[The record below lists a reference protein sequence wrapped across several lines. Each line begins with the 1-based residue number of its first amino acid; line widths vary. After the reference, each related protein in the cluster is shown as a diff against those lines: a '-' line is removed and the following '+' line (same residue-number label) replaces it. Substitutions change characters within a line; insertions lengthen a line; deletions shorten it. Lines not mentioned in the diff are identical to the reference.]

1 MVIGSGT
8 YPINFIRSAYSY
20 RLICSPSTIPVDG
33 TGVLKG
39 GVASL
44 PVTVSVSKATDNIP
58 SAAVT
63 DEDGLSIA
71 VTKVT
76 NTGGRVTVIA
86 ATDGRLTTEMPT
98 KTFDIAGNGL
108 NVVASY
114 EVVLYKLNE
123 NLEKVPVD
131 NVGIPVVADG
141 KGIVSANVYYYQLQ
155 LPLTYK
161 PDSKKASENPP
172 QWPPTD
178 PTVWTATTV
187 DGLGLL
193 ARQSWIFSAVKVTY
207 TTGEVVMTGI
217 QLLGNGIDYATI
229 VEVYANGDS
238 QTTTPRYSSFV
249 EAASFVPEK
258 GKWLWTA
265 SKTTY
270 LNGST
275 AYYLNPVCVG
285 YIGNDGTAVVGKDA
299 ELYDLTVSPT
309 TIHCNAD
316 GVVLNADRT
325 IRVTAAHYVGN
336 VAKDIT
342 ADDGL
347 YLSMTMLTEAG
358 ESKTLV
364 SRYQLTGAAY
374 THTPLEA
381 ITTTATV
388 INVTLERLAGGTYTV
403 MRTTDVA
410 ITRDGRSG
418 DRGATGAMTYCAGIY
433 DPNADYIA
441 TPTAHPYVIVE
452 DAGVVGRFRL
462 DDETDVWNG
471 NGSLYPSD
479 DAQRWSMI
487 TDLKEVFASVAFIE
501 FGKLASAIFSG
512 DYMISQTG
520 TDCYADDDL
529 TRIIRKKGAT
539 NYKDFNVD
547 DPEGTSTS
555 GWTTNGSDRTHKFV
569 PNIYMNFLTG
579 HTVFNDIE
587 ARGKVNGESV
597 RHSIANYSISPGGSI
612 DAQIEEAGGVDMVI
626 VDVFGNAGAASTLH
640 IVAPSM
646 ANKGK
651 QITFSVNYRGY
662 VAPIQAIH
670 DVDLEIFYDSYAQ
683 LSQAMSGLI
692 LSDGTD
698 QYSKVTIVSD
708 GSYWRIIDKIHT

>member
-1 MVIGSGT
+1 MIIGSGT
-8 YPINFIRSAYSY
+8 YPINYIKSAYSY

-33 TGVLKG
+33 TGMLKG
-39 GVASL
+39 GAASL
-44 PVTVSVSKATDNIP
+44 PVTVSVAKSTDNTP

-98 KTFDIAGNGL
+98 KTFNVAGSGVS
-108 NVVASY
+108 VVVSY
-114 EVVLYKLNE
+114 EVLLYRLNE
-123 NLEKVPVD
+123 NLENVVVD
-131 NVGIPVVADG
+131 NIGIPVVADG
-141 KGIVSANVYYYQLQ
+141 KGIVSANVYYYRYLAVNR
-155 LPLTYK
+155 
-161 PDSKKASENPP
+161 PDISKV
-172 QWPPTD
+172 PTD
-178 PTVWTATTV
+178 PTKWTATTIEE
-187 DGLGLL
+187 LGILTNIY
-193 ARQSWIFSAVKVTY
+193 WVFSAVKVIY
-207 TTGEVVMTGI
+207 TTGDVAMTGI

-229 VEVYANGDS
+229 VEVYANVDS
-238 QTTTPRYSSFV
+238 QTAAPDNSSFV
-249 EAASFVPEK
+249 ESSSFVPEK

-270 LNGST
+270 LGST
-275 AYYLNPVCVG
+275 NVFFLNKVCVG
-285 YIGNDGTAVVGKDA
+285 YIGTDGTTVVGKDA

-316 GVVLNADRT
+316 GVVLNAGHI

-358 ESKTLV
+358 ESQSLV
-364 SRYQLTGAAY
+364 SRSPLTGAAY
-374 THTPLEA
+374 THTLLEA

-388 INVTLERLAGGTYTV
+388 ISVTLERLVGGTYTV

-452 DAGVVGRFRL
+452 DEGVVGRFRL
-462 DDETDVWNG
+462 DDESAVWNG

-529 TRIIRKKGAT
+529 TRIIRTKGAT
-539 NYKDFNVD
+539 NYKDFNVN

-587 ARGKVNGESV
+587 ARGKINGESV
-597 RHSIANYSISPGGSI
+597 RHSIANYSISLGGSI
-612 DAQIEEAGGVDMVI
+612 DAQIEESGGVDMVI
-626 VDVFGNAGAASTLH
+626 VDVFGNAGEASTLH
-640 IVAPSM
+640 IVAPSI

-662 VAPIQAIH
+662 EAPIQVIH

-683 LSQAMSGLI
+683 LSQPMSGLI

-708 GSYWRIIDKIHT
+708 GSYWRIIEKIHT

>member
-8 YPINFIRSAYSY
+8 YPINYIKSAYSY

-33 TGVLKG
+33 TGMLKG
-39 GVASL
+39 GAASL
-44 PVTVSVSKATDNIP
+44 PVTVSVAKSADNTP

-76 NTGGRVTVIA
+76 NTGERVTVIA
-86 ATDGRLTTEMPT
+86 DTDGLLTTEMPT
-98 KTFDIAGNGL
+98 KTFDVAGNGL
-108 NVVASY
+108 NAVASY

-131 NVGIPVVADG
+131 NIGIPVVADG
-141 KGIVSANVYYYQLQ
+141 KGIVSADVYYYRYL
-155 LPLTYK
+155 K
-161 PDSKKASENPP
+161 AVRPDIS
-172 QWPPTD
+172 QVPTD
-178 PTVWTATTV
+178 PTVWTATTIE
-187 DGLGLL
+187 GLGIL
-193 ARQSWIFSAVKVTY
+193 SIVYWVFSAVKVIY
-207 TTGEVVMTGI
+207 TTGEVAMTGI
-217 QLLGNGIDYATI
+217 QFLGNGRDYATI

-238 QTTTPRYSSFV
+238 QTAAPDNSSFV
-249 EAASFVPEK
+249 ESSSFVPEK

-270 LNGST
+270 QGST
-275 AYYLNPVCVG
+275 SVSFLNKVCVG
-285 YIGNDGTAVVGKDA
+285 YIGTDGTAVAGKDA

-309 TIHCNAD
+309 TIHCNAG

-336 VAKDIT
+336 VANDIT

-347 YLSMTMLTEAG
+347 YLSMTMFTEAG
-358 ESKTLV
+358 DPVPLV
-364 SRYQLTGAAY
+364 SRQSLTGATY
-374 THTPLEA
+374 THTLLEA
-381 ITTTATV
+381 ITTTTTV

-403 MRTTDVA
+403 LRTTDVA
-410 ITRDGRSG
+410 ITRDGRS
-418 DRGATGAMTYCAGIY
+418 GATGAMTYCAGIY

-452 DAGVVGRFRL
+452 DEGVVGRFRL
-462 DDETDVWNG
+462 DDESTVWNG
-471 NGSLYPSD
+471 NGSFYPKD
-479 DAQRWSMI
+479 DDQRWSMI

-529 TRIIRKKGAT
+529 TRIIRTKGAT

-555 GWTTNGSDRTHKFV
+555 GWTSNGSDRIHKFV

-587 ARGKVNGESV
+587 ARGKINGESV
-597 RHSIANYSISPGGSI
+597 RHSIANYSISLGGSI
-612 DAQIEEAGGVDMVI
+612 DAQIEKSGGVDMVI
-626 VDVFGNAGAASTLH
+626 VDVFGNAGEASTLH
-640 IVAPSM
+640 IVAPSI

-662 VAPIQAIH
+662 VAPIQVIH

-683 LSQAMSGLI
+683 LSQAMSDLI